1 MVFGKMV
8 LGFVAVASI
17 AVLSA
22 GCGGGLDEEDAKE
35 LCDQERAAKSQ
46 CVTDESFSQCLTAY
60 EECDGTVVP
69 QATCPEEYI
78 CDEN

>member
-1 MVFGKMV
+1 MILKMV
-8 LGFVAVASI
+8 QGLVAVASI
-17 AVLSA
+17 AALSA
-22 GCGGGLDEEDAKE
+22 GCGGGLDEDEAKD

-46 CVTDESFSQCLTAY
+46 CVTDTAYSQCLSVY

-69 QATCPEEYI
+69 QAACPEEYL